1 MISKKFGFIQGR
13 ISSPPSK
20 KVLQFF
26 PQKNWKKEITSAKKH
41 GFTFIEYIGER
52 KFNKFNPI
60 WNKQGVKQIISLSR
74 KSKIKNYS
82 FCDDFFI
89 NNNLIKYNY
98 LDQYIDK
105 IINQLVFLKIK
116 IYVLA
121 LFEKSNLNKKN
132 FRNYVEIVDNIAKK
146 LKKAGIKLALETNL
160 DVNYLIKFF
169 KFTKN
174 NNSYIVYDT
183 GNRLGSNFKQYL
195 EILKLKKKIIHIHLK
210 DKNFLGENVVMG
222 TGNVDFALIFK
233 SLKKI
238 NYRGNFVFE
247 TNRGINPITTM
258 KNNLIFIKSIAL
270 DAGYKI

>member
-41 GFTFIEYIGER
+41 GFAFIEYIGER

-160 DVNYLIKFF
+160 DVNYLM
-169 KFTKN
+169 
-174 NNSYIVYDT
+174 
-183 GNRLGSNFKQYL
+183 
-195 EILKLKKKIIHIHLK
+195 KIH
-210 DKNFLGENVVMG
+210 
-222 TGNVDFALIFK
+222 
-233 SLKKI
+233 
-238 NYRGNFVFE
+238 
-247 TNRGINPITTM
+247 
-258 KNNLIFIKSIAL
+258 
-270 DAGYKI
+270 

>member
-132 FRNYVEIVDNIAKK
+132 FRNYVVIVDNIAKK